1 MIGLTE
7 ERERKALSR
16 LGRELED
23 RPEHQDIFLRVLLPY
38 LRRHGA
44 STVADLTDAAIELFG
59 LRLEPEEVL
68 DLLECARLHGLVEP
82 LEQFKDAYGNPIK
95 GTVWIATATGL
106 RLRRPR
112 SLTIRSF
119 RELIAEFS
127 PANDALVLG
136 MQVLVMAVTFLPF
149 LIALFQSALSPGR
162 AQTAVELLASLLL
175 VIVVVG
181 FSLWWVGENA
191 AQRQAAKVW
200 ARLAESRPR
209 VYGWLVSP
217 IRPWVAL
224 LAPVLVI
231 LPVVISVFA
240 NGSGLVPLCLYATGW
255 SIFALMY
262 VWHQRT
268 HRRPPTGPPE
278 AG

>member
-1 MIGLTE
+1 VTDLRE
-7 ERERKALSR
+7 DRERKALTR

-23 RPEHQDIFLRVLLPY
+23 RPEHRDVFLRVLLPY

-44 STVADLTDAAIELFG
+44 CTAADLTAADIELFG

-68 DLLECARLHGLVEP
+68 DLLERARLHGLVEP
-82 LEQFKDAYGNPIK
+82 LEQIEDAYGNPIS

-112 SLTIRSF
+112 SLTIKSF

-127 PANDALVLG
+127 PANDALVLAT
-136 MQVLVMAVTFLPF
+136 QVLVMAVTFLPF

-162 AQTAVELLASLLL
+162 AQTAIELLASLLL

-181 FSLWWVGENA
+181 FSLWWIGENA
-191 AQRQAAKVW
+191 AQRQAADAW
-200 ARLAESRPR
+200 ERLAESRPE
-209 VYGWLVSP
+209 VHSWLDSP

-240 NGSGLVPLCLYATGW
+240 NGSGPIPLGLYVAGW
-255 SIFALMY
+255 SIFASMY
-262 VWHQRT
+262 VWHRRT
-268 HRRPPTGPPE
+268 HRRPPMGLFSDD
-278 AG
+278 